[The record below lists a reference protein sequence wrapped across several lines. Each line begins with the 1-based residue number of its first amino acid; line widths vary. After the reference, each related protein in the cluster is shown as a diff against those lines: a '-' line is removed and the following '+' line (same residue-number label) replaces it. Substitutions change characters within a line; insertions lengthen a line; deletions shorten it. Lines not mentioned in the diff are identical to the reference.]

1 MCVYIYI
8 DMYTCLSV
16 FLSPSLYAYLEGC
29 VCVCVRVCFWALAYK
44 HIGYRCG
51 LTGPSVG
58 SIQYVLR
65 GYLVVV
71 LRNPVTL
78 HML

>member
-1 MCVYIYI
+1 
-8 DMYTCLSV
+8 MYLCLSV
-16 FLSPSLYAYLEGC
+16 FLSPSLYVCLE
-29 VCVCVRVCFWALAYK
+29 VCVCVFVRL
-44 HIGYRCG
+44 HINILYRYRCG

-65 GYLVVV
+65 CYLVVV